1 ALHARDCEGEGFEW
15 LLADESRTSVY
26 AWIRKAPEAPPVAVI
41 ANFTPVPHQGYR
53 VPLPAAGRWREILN
67 TDAAP
72 YGGSGMGN
80 LGGVLAAEDPQGIAA
95 QVNLPPLATLW
106 LEFDPAS

>member
-1 ALHARDCEGEGFEW
+1 
-15 LLADESRTSVY
+15 
-26 AWIRKAPEAPPVAVI
+26 
-41 ANFTPVPHQGYR
+41 
-53 VPLPAAGRWREILN
+53 RWREILN